1 MSAGDWAT
9 YIPNTLVNPFLLRSA
24 NEQLTDLSFSR
35 PSLVQS
41 LHFIMASRGRRREPR
56 FPTSES
62 QSGPTGTSGTPN
74 SPAAPSVGS
83 PPAAPGFM
91 PQSPFPARLVAMASD
106 AMKDLSHAQA
116 IPDSE
121 KRRSNATWAPSLVGG
136 KITPVG
142 AQATTRAL
150 PAAGPSTTGQ
160 SMKSRERVSSCA
172 LIKESEL
179 GTYGSRVPGSYTPRP
194 IQENPY
200 QEA

>member
-1 MSAGDWAT
+1 
-9 YIPNTLVNPFLLRSA
+9 
-24 NEQLTDLSFSR
+24 
-35 PSLVQS
+35 
-41 LHFIMASRGRRREPR
+41 MASRGRRREPR
-56 FPTSES
+56 FPTGES
-62 QSGPTGTSGTPN
+62 QSGPTGTSGTPT

-83 PPAAPGFM
+83 PPALPGFM
-91 PQSPFPARLVAMASD
+91 PQSPFPARLVAVASE

-116 IPDSE
+116 VPDSE

-142 AQATTRAL
+142 AQTTTRAL

-172 LIKESEL
+172 LVKESEL
-179 GTYGSRVPGSYTPRP
+179 VTYGSRVPGSYSPRP